1 MITCKAL
8 DKGFESKEELFKE
21 LRSHKS
27 EIISIKKAQIH
38 KSYEK
43 DSSITIKARS
53 LDLSKVSE
61 ANKAID
67 FDDNYYYLAV
77 NSTRILDSHD
87 DVHLDNIWNK
97 SVKDLQ
103 GKNYLVDTHVMS
115 VNTTIVRKEHIE
127 MLTAMIPFSMIG
139 KSYKGDTQVL
149 IYKFPKDKVIDAKA
163 KEWLDSGDDIEASVK
178 MRYTDIVLAM
188 NSEHPD
194 DKEELK
200 EYKKYIDSIANKDDF
215 ENEIYFFWAV
225 KQAQNM
231 HESSLVLFGS
241 NSSTGVM
248 ESSTKIEQSD
258 DTQAQEEAAKAL
270 QEINYKFLVNSLK
283 GIK

>member
-1 MITCKAL
+1 MIVCKAL
-8 DKGFESKEELFKE
+8 DKSFENKEQLFRE
-21 LRSHKS
+21 LRTRKS
-27 EIISIKKAQIH
+27 EIIGIKKAQIH
-38 KSYEK
+38 KSFEK

-61 ANKAID
+61 ANKAIN

-103 GKNYLVDTHVMS
+103 GKNYLVDTHVLS
-115 VNTTIVRKEHIE
+115 VNTTIVRKENIE

-200 EYKKYIDSIANKDDF
+200 EYKKYIDSIANKEDF

-231 HESSLVLFGS
+231 HESSLVLFAS

-248 ESSTKIEQSD
+248 EASTKIEQSD
-258 DTQAQEEAAKAL
+258 DTQEQEEAAKAL
-270 QEINYKFLVNSLK
+270 RNKQTVLQILNT
-283 GIK
+283 